1 VTEPLI
7 IPRAEHPISRND
19 IDADALR
26 VLSRLNENE
35 YTAYLVGGSVRD
47 LLLGRRPKDFDI
59 GTDAHPYEIKKL
71 FRNCWIIGRRFRLA
85 HIKYGAKTIEVA
97 TFRQNVPD
105 ASAVA
110 AAEPVAAGDATDAAA
125 APRAD
130 GSTTAP
136 EAQTESRG
144 ERRSGDAPRPRAH
157 SDEHGIVRR
166 DNLYGTPEEDAFRRD
181 FTVNALFYDI
191 ATRSVIDYTG
201 GLEDLRQRRIVCI
214 GDPTVRFTEDPVR
227 MLRAAVF
234 AARLDF
240 EMDEAVLDAIET
252 HGHLIQKASPA
263 RLLEEYFKILRSGHA
278 EATFRVLDGV
288 GLLGLITPELQ
299 DAPDVFW
306 TSLKQLD
313 AWRSHHPSIPQEMVN
328 PVLLGALLVPLG
340 FVNPHEDQLM
350 LGMLTLPRKDYERLR
365 HLLVTVPKLTDQ
377 NLPVRVARG
386 LPGRPSF
393 SDAITWLDVFGD
405 APDAVAHWK
414 HVQSQMPKPEPR
426 PHRGH
431 THGPAARPLTPGHP
445 HTHAAHH
452 TSGAPAAGD
461 ASKRRRRRRR
471 RRGGGGG
478 HRPEGNS

>member
-1 VTEPLI
+1 MTDPLI
-7 IPRAEHPISRND
+7 IPRADHPISRTD

-26 VLSRLNENE
+26 VLYRLNEND

-105 ASAVA
+105 A
-110 AAEPVAAGDATDAAA
+110 PPAAA
-125 APRAD
+125 AD
-130 GSTTAP
+130 GQTVDAEVDPQTIAPEPEPPPATPSTT
-136 EAQTESRG
+136 TNGSR
-144 ERRSGDAPRPRAH
+144 RRAH

-181 FTVNALFYDI
+181 FTINALFYDI
-191 ATRSVIDYTG
+191 ATHSVIDYTG
-201 GLEDLRQRRIVCI
+201 GLEDLRNRRIVCI
-214 GDPTVRFTEDPVR
+214 GDPEVRFTEDPVR

-240 EMDEAVLDAIET
+240 QMDDAVLDAIES

-263 RLLEEYFKILRSGHA
+263 RLLEEYFKILRSGYA

-299 DAPDVFW
+299 DAPDAFW
-306 TSLKQLD
+306 ASLARLD
-313 AWRSHHPSIPQEMVN
+313 AWRSHHPSIPAEMVN
-328 PVLLGALLVPLG
+328 PVLMGALLVPMG
-340 FVNPHEDQLM
+340 FVNPHEDQLT
-350 LGMLTLPRKDYERLR
+350 LGMLTLARKDYERLR
-365 HLLVTVPKLTDQ
+365 HLLVTVPKLVDP
-377 NLPVRVARG
+377 NVPVRVSRG

-393 SDAITWLDVFGD
+393 GDAIIWLDIFGD
-405 APDAVAHWK
+405 APDAVLHWK
-414 HVQSQMPKPEPR
+414 KVQSEMPKPEPR

-431 THGPAARPLTPGHP
+431 SHGPRPTPATPGQPHAP
-445 HTHAAHH
+445 HT
-452 TSGAPAAGD
+452 GDAPAGGD
-461 ASKRRRRRRR
+461 PRRRRRRRR

-478 HRPEGNS
+478 GTPTASA

>member
-7 IPRAEHPISRND
+7 IPRAEHPISRKD
-19 IDADALR
+19 IDSDALR
-26 VLSRLNENE
+26 VLYRLNENE

-105 ASAVA
+105 TPA
-110 AAEPVAAGDATDAAA
+110 APAGADAPVDDQPVLEHSDAA
-125 APRAD
+125 PD
-130 GSTTAP
+130 H
-136 EAQTESRG
+136 
-144 ERRSGDAPRPRAH
+144 APRPRAH

-181 FTVNALFYDI
+181 FTINALFYDI
-191 ATRSVIDYTG
+191 ATHSVIDYTG

-240 EMDEAVLDAIET
+240 EMDEAVLDAIDS
-252 HGHLIQKASPA
+252 HGSLIQKASPA
-263 RLLEEYFKILRSGHA
+263 RLLEEYFKILRSGYA

-299 DAPDVFW
+299 DAPDAFW
-306 TSLKQLD
+306 ASLAKLD
-313 AWRSHHPSIPQEMVN
+313 AWRRHHPSIPAEMVN
-328 PVLLGALLVPLG
+328 PLLMGAMLMPLG
-340 FVNPHEDQLM
+340 FVDPHEDQLS
-350 LGMLTLPRKDYERLR
+350 LGMLTLARKDYERLR
-365 HLLVTVPKLTDQ
+365 HLLVTVPKLVDP

-426 PHRGH
+426 HARHP
-431 THGPAARPLTPGHP
+431 HGPQASPPGHG
-445 HTHAAHH
+445 HAPASGHDAAA
-452 TSGAPAAGD
+452 GAPGTGHPA
-461 ASKRRRRRRR
+461 KRRRRRR

-478 HRPEGNS
+478 GNRAEGS

>member
-1 VTEPLI
+1 MPVTEPLI

-19 IDADALR
+19 IDSDALR
-26 VLSRLNENE
+26 VLHRLNEND

-85 HIKYGAKTIEVA
+85 HIKYGTKTIEVA

-105 ASAVA
+105 APPA
-110 AAEPVAAGDATDAAA
+110 AADAPVDAESVLVHSDEAPKTTTDG
-125 APRAD
+125 PRA
-130 GSTTAP
+130 
-136 EAQTESRG
+136 
-144 ERRSGDAPRPRAH
+144 RAH

-181 FTVNALFYDI
+181 FTINALFYDI
-191 ATRSVIDYTG
+191 ATHSVIDYAG

-240 EMDEAVLDAIET
+240 EMDEAVLDAIES
-252 HGHLIQKASPA
+252 HGSLIQKASPA
-263 RLLEEYFKILRSGHA
+263 RLLEEYFKILRSGYA

-299 DAPDVFW
+299 DAPDAFW
-306 TSLKQLD
+306 RSLARLD
-313 AWRSHHPSIPQEMVN
+313 AWRSHHPSIPAEMVN
-328 PVLLGALLVPLG
+328 PVLMGALLMPLG
-340 FVNPHEDQLM
+340 FVNPHEDQLT
-350 LGMLTLPRKDYERLR
+350 LGMLTLARKDYERLR
-365 HLLVTVPKLTDQ
+365 HLLIMAPKLVEP
-377 NLPVRVARG
+377 NLPVRVQRG

-393 SDAITWLDVFGD
+393 SDAITWLDIFGD

-414 HVQSQMPKPEPR
+414 HVQSQLPKPEPQPRRGHSHR
-426 PHRGH
+426 PHTAPA
-431 THGPAARPLTPGHP
+431 THGHGPN
-445 HTHAAHH
+445 HAAAHPE
-452 TSGAPAAGD
+452 GAAPTGDPA
-461 ASKRRRRRRR
+461 KRRRRRR
-471 RRGGGGG
+471 RRGGSNSGGG
-478 HRPEGNS
+478 NSAENG

>member
-1 VTEPLI
+1 MTEPLI
-7 IPRAEHPISRND
+7 IPRAEHPISRKD

-26 VLSRLNENE
+26 VLYRLNENE

-85 HIKYGAKTIEVA
+85 HIKYGANTIEVA

-105 ASAVA
+105 TPPLPADA
-110 AAEPVAAGDATDAAA
+110 PVSEESVVVHSDE
-125 APRAD
+125 APR
-130 GSTTAP
+130 STT
-136 EAQTESRG
+136 TDG
-144 ERRSGDAPRPRAH
+144 PRPRAH

-181 FTVNALFYDI
+181 FTINALFYDI
-191 ATRSVIDYTG
+191 ATHSVIDYTG

-240 EMDEAVLDAIET
+240 EMDEAVLDAIES
-252 HGHLIQKASPA
+252 HGALIQKASPA
-263 RLLEEYFKILRSGHA
+263 RLLEEYFKILRSGYA

-299 DAPDVFW
+299 DAPDAFW
-306 TSLKQLD
+306 HSLAKLD
-313 AWRSHHPSIPQEMVN
+313 AWRSHHPSIPAEMVN
-328 PVLLGALLVPLG
+328 PVLMGALLMPLG
-340 FVNPHEDQLM
+340 FVNPHEDQLT
-350 LGMLTLPRKDYERLR
+350 LGMLTLARKDYERLR
-365 HLLVTVPKLTDQ
+365 HLLVMAPKMVDP
-377 NLPVRVARG
+377 NLPVRVQRG

-393 SDAITWLDVFGD
+393 SDAIVWLDIFGD

-414 HVQSQMPKPEPR
+414 QVQSEMPKPEPR

-431 THGPAARPLTPGHP
+431 SHGPRPATAVHGHHHAHAPGHP
-445 HTHAAHH
+445 EGAAP
-452 TSGAPAAGD
+452 TGDPA
-461 ASKRRRRRRR
+461 KRRRRRR
-471 RRGGGGG
+471 RRGGGGN
-478 HRPEGNS
+478 PPAAS

>member
-1 VTEPLI
+1 MTEPLI
-7 IPRAEHPISRND
+7 IPRADHPISRKD
-19 IDADALR
+19 IDPDALR
-26 VLSRLNENE
+26 VLHRLNESE

-97 TFRQNVPD
+97 TFRQNITDLPAVVTETPAD
-105 ASAVA
+105 AP
-110 AAEPVAAGDATDAAA
+110 AEGEIDN
-125 APRAD
+125 
-130 GSTTAP
+130 AP
-136 EAQTESRG
+136 EAPAPEITG
-144 ERRSGDAPRPRAH
+144 APRPRAH
-157 SDEHGIVRR
+157 ADEHGIVRR

-191 ATRSVIDYTG
+191 ATQSVIDYTG

-240 EMDEAVLDAIET
+240 EMDDAVLDAIES
-252 HGHLIQKASPA
+252 HGYLIQKASPA
-263 RLLEEYFKILRSGHA
+263 RLLEEYFKILRSGYA

-299 DAPDVFW
+299 DAPDLFW
-306 TSLKQLD
+306 QTLAKLD
-313 AWRSHHPSIPQEMVN
+313 QWRSHHPSIPAEMVN
-328 PVLLGALLVPLG
+328 PILMGALLVPMG
-340 FVNPHEDQLM
+340 FVNPHEDQLA
-350 LGMLTLPRKDYERLR
+350 LGMLTLARKDYERLR
-365 HLLVTVPKLTDQ
+365 HLLVTVPKLSDP
-377 NLPVRVARG
+377 NLPIRVQRG

-393 SDAITWLDVFGD
+393 SDAIVWLEIFGD

-414 HVQSQMPKPEPR
+414 QIQSEMPKPEPR
-426 PHRGH
+426 PRHGSSH
-431 THGPAARPLTPGHP
+431 NHGPRPAPSGPGQVHP
-445 HTHAAHH
+445 TIASHHGGSEAHS
-452 TSGAPAAGD
+452 TDP
-461 ASKRRRRRRR
+461 SKRRRRRR
-471 RRGGGGG
+471 RRGGGGHSG
-478 HRPEGNS
+478 GGTPTA

>member
-1 VTEPLI
+1 MTEPLI
-7 IPRAEHPISRND
+7 IPRAEHPISRKD

-26 VLSRLNENE
+26 VLYRLNENE
-35 YTAYLVGGSVRD
+35 HTAYLVGGSVRD

-85 HIKYGAKTIEVA
+85 HIKYGTKTIEVA

-105 ASAVA
+105 APPPA
-110 AAEPVAAGDATDAAA
+110 ADAPVSEESVVVHADE
-125 APRAD
+125 APK
-130 GSTTAP
+130 STT
-136 EAQTESRG
+136 TDG
-144 ERRSGDAPRPRAH
+144 PRPRAH

-181 FTVNALFYDI
+181 FTINALFYDI
-191 ATRSVIDYTG
+191 ATHSVIDYTG

-240 EMDEAVLDAIET
+240 EMDEAVLDAIES
-252 HGHLIQKASPA
+252 HGSLIQKASPA
-263 RLLEEYFKILRSGHA
+263 RLLEEYFKILRSGYA

-299 DAPDVFW
+299 DAPDAFW
-306 TSLKQLD
+306 HSLARLD
-313 AWRSHHPSIPQEMVN
+313 AWRSHHPSIPAEMVN
-328 PVLLGALLVPLG
+328 PVLMGALLVPLG
-340 FVNPHEDQLM
+340 FVNPHEDQLG
-350 LGMLTLPRKDYERLR
+350 LGMLTLARKDYERLR
-365 HLLVTVPKLTDQ
+365 HLLVMAPKMVDP
-377 NLPVRVARG
+377 NLPVRVQRG

-393 SDAITWLDVFGD
+393 SDAIVWLDIFGD

-414 HVQSQMPKPEPR
+414 HVQSEMPKPEPR

-431 THGPAARPLTPGHP
+431 SHGPRPAPAVQGHHHAHAPGHP
-445 HTHAAHH
+445 EGAAP
-452 TSGAPAAGD
+452 TGDPAT
-461 ASKRRRRRRR
+461 RRRRRRR
-471 RRGGGGG
+471 RRGGGGN
-478 HRPEGNS
+478 PPAAT